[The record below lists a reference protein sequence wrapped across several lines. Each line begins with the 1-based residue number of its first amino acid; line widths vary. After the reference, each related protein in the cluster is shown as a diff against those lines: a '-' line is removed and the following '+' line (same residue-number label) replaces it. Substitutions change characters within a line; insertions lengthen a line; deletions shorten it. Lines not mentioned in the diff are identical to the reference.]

1 MFKESV
7 SSKDKQINNCQIYSC
22 NFLSSMNYKNQ
33 ENFKNSEKLYRGNE
47 HTCQCTNVQ
56 NHVYA
61 NKNRCTCVC
70 NMCHLSNR
78 AMFRTSKLFFISFCF
93 IYLYKSN
100 GYLSSL
106 LHTEHTLSFFFAN
119 QCMLIKTVFSG
130 KSFPTL
136 LTNKTS
142 PHECLWQWSL
152 CLCLYILA
160 FVCFCLLCIKLFFL
174 V

>member
-1 MFKESV
+1 MSIRV
-7 SSKDKQINNCQIYSC
+7 
-22 NFLSSMNYKNQ
+22 
-33 ENFKNSEKLYRGNE
+33 
-47 HTCQCTNVQ
+47 NVQ
-56 NHVYA
+56 MSKIMCTLIKIGVPVYA
-61 NKNRCTCVC
+61 TCAIC
-70 NMCHLSNR
+70 
-78 AMFRTSKLFFISFCF
+78 RTVPCLGQVNF
-93 IYLYKSN
+93 
-100 GYLSSL
+100 SL
-106 LHTEHTLSFFFAN
+106 LVFALYIFTNQMGIWAPYTENTLSFFFAN

-160 FVCFCLLCIKLFFL
+160 FACFCLLCIKLFFL